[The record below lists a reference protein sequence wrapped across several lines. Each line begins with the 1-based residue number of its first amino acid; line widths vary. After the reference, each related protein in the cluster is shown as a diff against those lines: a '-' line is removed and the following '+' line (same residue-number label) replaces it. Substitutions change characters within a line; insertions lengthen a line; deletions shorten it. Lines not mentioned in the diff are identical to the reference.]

1 MLAGLNSCSPSHRLF
16 VPNCHALL
24 KASLKLQVERSTVRP
39 SGELGFTHIHIF
51 MYTFVHIPVQTLR
64 PNLFGFPQRNTAHLL
79 EPGSVTQGIGNV
91 LWLEPL
97 APSWL

>member
-1 MLAGLNSCSPSHRLF
+1 MLPFTPLVCA
-16 VPNCHALL
+16 NCHALL

-64 PNLFGFPQRNTAHLL
+64 PNLFGFPQRNRAHLL
-79 EPGSVTQGIGNV
+79 EPGSVSQGIGNV
-91 LWLEPL
+91 L
-97 APSWL
+97 